1 MKKTPNPLRA
11 QGKDETM
18 NRKAKSVLRRGVF
31 AAMLALLA
39 SMALAAS
46 ASAAPAWNF
55 AGKALTESES
65 ETILGG
71 ALESSMTIPGL
82 TTKCENF
89 LYKLTIKNKSGTGEG
104 SVTEVPLYNCSTN
117 SKYCTVAAIA
127 AEALPW
133 ASKLTTI
140 STTNYI
146 IIEGVKV
153 AILYGG
159 ELCVLNETTV
169 TVTGKAGGSINNETE
184 TATFSK
190 ATLEATKT
198 ELKALNQKIE
208 WNGVFP
214 TEAFEWHR
222 EQALTV
228 S

>member
-1 MKKTPNPLRA
+1 MA
-11 QGKDETM
+11 
-18 NRKAKSVLRRGVF
+18 KATQLLSVLARLNPAIYDFIFPHGPAVAHAF
-31 AAMLALLA
+31 ASRISEVALNPQPLPPEPPPERLQRV
-39 SMALAAS
+39 SALVAHNIA
-46 ASAAPAWNF
+46 F
-55 AGKALTESES
+55 
-65 ETILGG
+65 
-71 ALESSMTIPGL
+71 
-82 TTKCENF
+82 
-89 LYKLTIKNKSGTGEG
+89 
-104 SVTEVPLYNCSTN
+104 
-117 SKYCTVAAIA
+117 AAIA